1 MTGTAD
7 DDQALL
13 SRFAREGDETAF
25 KELVRRHQQPLYQ
38 FIWRRIG
45 HEHDAIDLC
54 QKVFIQLF
62 TRAGQFRGEASVK
75 TWLYQIAIN
84 QCKNHFRARD
94 RQRIDNVAI
103 EDLEL
108 QANEQTMDSIAELE
122 EQNLL
127 YNAVTQLPEKQRTTL
142 ELHLY
147 QGHTFVEVAAI
158 MDCPVGTAKANYHH
172 AILALRKKLGDSDNE
187 LS

>member
-1 MTGTAD
+1 MNGTAD
-7 DDQALL
+7 DDQVLL
-13 SRFAREGDETAF
+13 SRFARDGDETAF
-25 KELVRRHQQPLYQ
+25 KELVRLHQQPLYQ

-45 HEHDAIDLC
+45 HEHDALDLC
-54 QKVFIQLF
+54 QKVFIQVF
-62 TRAGQFRGEASVK
+62 TRAQQFRGDASFK

-84 QCKNHFRARD
+84 HCKNHFRARD
-94 RQRIDNVAI
+94 RQRIDSVAI
-103 EDLEL
+103 EDLDL

-127 YNAVTQLPEKQRTTL
+127 HHAVTQLPDKQRTTL

-147 QGHTFVEVAAI
+147 QGHTFVEVANI

-172 AILALRKKLGDSDNE
+172 AILTLRKKLGDRGNE
-187 LS
+187 FI